1 MRLSVHGPRPRG
13 CRAVSQVQQTHA
25 FSLPHGD
32 LVSPNGFGFWRYEV
46 GNLCGHVARLYGLR
60 SVVVPIE
67 KVAGCVK
74 CAGRQELPWLD
85 AHPVDC
91 TNEGDKTLDTDS
103 LPKLYSHEQIS
114 PTRPPESALRQS
126 QPAFQRAKTTSI
138 CKEIVDRTIRR

>member
-25 FSLPHGD
+25 LSLPHGD

-46 GNLCGHVARLYGLR
+46 GNLGGHVARLYGLR
-60 SVVVPIE
+60 SVVVPME

-85 AHPVDC
+85 AHRVDC
-91 TNEGDKTLDTDS
+91 TNEGDKRWIPIAYRNCIRTRKSHPLDRQR
-103 LPKLYSHEQIS
+103 SH
-114 PTRPPESALRQS
+114 
-126 QPAFQRAKTTSI
+126 
-138 CKEIVDRTIRR
+138 